1 MKLKL
6 HFIPDGRQG
15 KSSAQVFY
23 VKKEDAGKAVQKL
36 YYERELG
43 DSVKVDFYKLKEARI
58 QE

>member
-1 MKLKL
+1 MKLKIHHL
-6 HFIPDGRQG
+6 PDGRQG
-15 KSSAQVFY
+15 NSTATVFY
-23 VKKEDAGKAVQKL
+23 MKKEDAGKAVQKL